1 MTTGRINQVTQY
13 TQSYN
18 LILYVLILYVY
29 TFTHV
34 HNCIIFSLSDRIK
47 LMQYPLL
54 DQTKLTEKVEHNKS
68 VSSDQFLFQLMIS

>member
-18 LILYVLILYVY
+18 LILY
-29 TFTHV
+29 THV
-34 HNCIIFSLSDRIK
+34 HNCIIFGLSDRIE